1 MAGAS
6 QSPGTPYS
14 RRIVLVTGRTALR
27 TILSLE
33 SKEDGLDLGLEGKV
47 ALVTAASKGLG
58 RAIATELAREGASVV
73 ISSRDEEA
81 LARTAAEI
89 REETNADVDLR
100 AADLTSAEEIGA
112 LISHAVDRFGGID
125 VLVNNTGGPPAGTF
139 EDLDDGEWQ
148 GAFDQILLSLIRCV
162 RGVLPSMRERGGGR
176 IVNVASSSIKQPI
189 ENLTL
194 SNTFRAGLAGLA
206 KNLSLE
212 LAPAGILV
220 NTLGPGR
227 ISTARSESMDTSQA
241 ESRGVPVEEVRG
253 EFEARIPLGRYGT
266 PEEFARTAAFLAS
279 PANSYVTGQA
289 ILVDGGMVR
298 AL

>member
-1 MAGAS
+1 
-6 QSPGTPYS
+6 
-14 RRIVLVTGRTALR
+14 
-27 TILSLE
+27 
-33 SKEDGLDLGLEGKV
+33 LDLGLEGRV

-58 RAIATELAREGASVV
+58 RAVATELARERAKVL
-73 ISSRDEEA
+73 ISSRDGEN
-81 LARTAAEI
+81 LSKTAAEI
-89 REETNADVDLR
+89 HAETGAEVEFR
-100 AADLTSAEEIGA
+100 AADLTGAEDIEA
-112 LISHAVDRFGGID
+112 LVSHATVRFGGVD

-139 EDLDDGEWQ
+139 EDLDDEAWQ
-148 GAFDQILLSLIRCV
+148 GAFEQILLSLIRCV
-162 RGVLPSMRERGGGR
+162 RGVLPTMRERGGGR
-176 IVNVASSSIKQPI
+176 IVNVASSSVKQPI

-212 LAPAGILV
+212 LAPYGILV

-227 ISTARSESMDTSQA
+227 ISTARSESMDASQA
-241 ESRGVPVEEVRG
+241 ESRGVSVEEVRG

-266 PEEFARTAAFLAS
+266 PEEFARVAAFLAS

>member
-1 MAGAS
+1 M
-6 QSPGTPYS
+6 
-14 RRIVLVTGRTALR
+14 
-27 TILSLE
+27 
-33 SKEDGLDLGLEGKV
+33 DLGLEGKV

-58 RAIATELAREGASVV
+58 RAVATELAREGARVV
-73 ISSRDEEA
+73 ISSRDEEN
-81 LARTAAEI
+81 LYQTAGEI
-89 REETNADVDLR
+89 REETGAEVEYR
-100 AADLTSAEEIGA
+100 PADLTNADDIEA

-139 EDLDDGEWQ
+139 EDLDDESWQ
-148 GAFDQILLSLIRCV
+148 VAFEQILLSLIRCV
-162 RGVLPSMRERGGGR
+162 RGVLPLMRERGGGR
-176 IVNVASSSIKQPI
+176 IVNVASSSVKQPI

-194 SNTFRAGLAGLA
+194 SNTFRTGLAGLA

-212 LAPAGILV
+212 LAPDGILV

-227 ISTARSESMDTSQA
+227 ISTARSESMDASQA
-241 ESRGVPVEEVRG
+241 ESRGVSVEEVRG

-266 PEEFARTAAFLAS
+266 SKEFARVATFLAS